1 MAGKNDING
10 EDRDLYSIN
19 ESLLQSYRRIFI
31 STASFLLAV
40 GIFAKDEKNLPLFY
54 FIIGMNLLI
63 ILWGWVP
70 IVKVRAK
77 IVDYYK
83 YCIYKDPNYE
93 RELYIKS
100 RKYRN
105 KANKSVGKAGPWR
118 LTRIK
123 IDIVLPSMFVVVWLV
138 LFFSDEASDVVKL
151 VIIAFVLLSTLWH
164 VGQELK

>member
-1 MAGKNDING
+1 MAGKNEKNK
-10 EDRDLYSIN
+10 ENRDQYSIN

-31 STASFLLAV
+31 SSASFLLAV
-40 GIFAKDEKNLPLFY
+40 GIFASNQENLLLFY
-54 FIIGMNLLI
+54 IIIGMNLLL

-83 YCIYKDPNYE
+83 YYIYQDTEYNLE
-93 RELYIKS
+93 GFLETREV
-100 RKYRN
+100 RN
-105 KANKSVGKAGPWR
+105 KAYQSVEEKGPWR